1 MTFCRRVGKRGP
13 LCYNTIA
20 YNESLSSETDMTEK
34 EKMIAGLLYNP
45 LDKQLMRDRLR
56 ARMLADKFNRTR
68 AYSFLKRR
76 RIIAALFPCGGEGA
90 YFEPSIRVEY
100 GYNTT
105 FGKNFF
111 MNFDCQ
117 LLDVAPIK
125 IGDDVMFGPR
135 VTVATPCHPLVAD
148 ERIAHLYEDGEHDW
162 EYAKPVEI
170 GNNVWIASGVTICG
184 GVKIGD
190 GSVIAAG
197 SVVVHDI
204 PAGVLAAGVPCKP
217 VRPITDEDRLFAQQN
232 INPPVK

>member
-1 MTFCRRVGKRGP
+1 
-13 LCYNTIA
+13 
-20 YNESLSSETDMTEK
+20 MTEK

-45 LDKQLMRDRLR
+45 LDKQLVRDRLR
-56 ARMLADKFNRTR
+56 ARLLADKFNRTR
-68 AYSFLKRR
+68 AYGHRKRR
-76 RIIAALFPCGGEGA
+76 RIIRSLFPNGGEEA

-125 IGDDVMFGPR
+125 IGNDVMFGPR

-148 ERIAHLYEDGEHDW
+148 ERVSRLYEDGEHDW

-170 GNNVWIASGVTICG
+170 GNNVWIASSVTICG

-190 GSVIAAG
+190 DTVIAAG
-197 SVVVHDI
+197 SVVVRDI
-204 PAGVLAAGVPCKP
+204 PSGVLAAGVPCKP
-217 VRPITDEDRLFAQQN
+217 VRPITDEDRLFAKQN
-232 INPPVK
+232 IKPPVE